1 MRQRPL
7 IIAASAALLMSMPAY
22 GHDSPASVI
31 EALSER
37 IECQGA
43 TARLLISRAYE
54 HQSLGN
60 WNAVAADFSAA
71 LELEPRSRTA
81 LSGCAEAFL
90 QLDALPQAESMV
102 LRGLA
107 LDEDPSGKSPFYALL
122 ARVFA
127 RQESWLDALNAW
139 RGALQSPQPEI
150 DWFLGEEECLNRL
163 GRHLDR
169 VEALAQ
175 AMNRNPSV
183 VLHRAWIRALVDA
196 GELETASLEIESGM
210 AQSRWQSYWLLLRAK
225 IHGLNQGY
233 IEQQADAANALTEIQ
248 SRLNLERPDPY
259 LVVES
264 ARALAFMGE
273 REQALDYIEKARDLG
288 VSEADLSALMRT
300 IEMQSLFH

>member
-7 IIAASAALLMSMPAY
+7 IIASIAALLISMPAY
-22 GHDSPASVI
+22 GHDSPAHVI

-60 WNAVAADFSAA
+60 WDAGAADFSAA
-71 LELEPRSRTA
+71 LELEPRSHSA
-81 LSGCAEAFL
+81 IIGCAEAFL
-90 QLDALPQAESMV
+90 QLDTLPQAESMAQ
-102 LRGLA
+102 RGLA
-107 LDEDPSGKSPFYALL
+107 LDEDPSVKSPFYALL

-127 RQESWLDALNAW
+127 RQHNWLDALNAW
-139 RGALQSPQPEI
+139 RGALRSPQPEI
-150 DWFLGEEECLNRL
+150 DWFLGEEECLSRL

-183 VLHRAWIRALVDA
+183 VLYRAWIRALVNA
-196 GELETASLEIESGM
+196 GEVETASLEIERGM
-210 AQSRWQSYWLLLRAK
+210 AQSRWQSSWLLLRAQV
-225 IHGLNQGY
+225 HGQNQRFF
-233 IEQQADAANALTEIQ
+233 EQQADAATALTEIQ

-259 LVVES
+259 LVLEA
-264 ARALAFMGE
+264 ARSLTLMGE
-273 REQALDYIEKARDLG
+273 REQALDYLEIARNLG
-288 VSEADLSALMRT
+288 VSESDLNTLIRMT
-300 IEMQSLFH
+300 ETVK